1 MTVTEF
7 FSDCM
12 NTRIY
17 DIEIFDVNTDD
28 EYTGDTETMSKA
40 SDLIERE
47 IINWDLIGNK
57 FYFSVCE

>member
-17 DIEIFDVNTDD
+17 DVEICDADTDE
-28 EYTGDTETMSKA
+28 EYSGDTETMTESE
-40 SDLIERE
+40 LIERE